1 MKLVYLIQWK
11 DDPFVTLR
19 AQHPDMTFVHAS
31 SEVQAIGELADAD
44 ILVVGGPFY
53 AGDLAVA
60 VNNAAPKLRWI
71 QSISIGLDQFEK
83 GGVPADVLFTNAA
96 GLKGGTVAEHAMAML
111 LGYLHGIPQMD
122 RFKAANHWGR
132 AELRDEISGLDGTTL
147 LVLGYGSIGQ
157 EVGRKARAFDAHV
170 IGINRCGQD
179 APHADEIH
187 PITELETYL
196 PKADVVVCTLPLAD
210 DTNGMIGKAAFAA
223 MKSSALFVNVGR
235 GAVVDHDALKQA
247 LIDGQIAGACLDVF
261 NQEPL
266 PSDDALWSLPNVLI
280 SPHIAGN
287 GGQMVPR
294 FMALVGENIQ
304 RLKDGRDLI
313 NLQRVGTLAAE

>member
-11 DDPFVTLR
+11 DDPFDTLR
-19 AQHPDMTFVHAS
+19 AKHPDMTFVHATS
-31 SEVQAIGELADAD
+31 QAEAIAELADAE

-60 VNNAAPKLRWI
+60 VNTAAPKLRWI

-83 GGVPADVLFTNAA
+83 GGVPEGVLFTNAA

-111 LGYLHGIPQMD
+111 LGYLHGVPQMD
-122 RFKAANHWGR
+122 RFKADKNWGR
-132 AELRDEISGLDGTTL
+132 TEMRGEISGLEGTTF

-170 IGINRCGQD
+170 IGINRSGQD

-187 PITELETYL
+187 LITELATYL
-196 PKADVVVCTLPLAD
+196 PKADVVVCTLPLAE
-210 DTNGMIGKAAFAA
+210 DTSRIIGQAAFAA

-247 LIDGQIAGACLDVF
+247 LTDGQIAGACLDVF
-261 NQEPL
+261 DQEPL
-266 PSDDALWSLPNVLI
+266 PSDDTLWSLPNVLI

-294 FMALVGENIQ
+294 FTALVGENIE

-313 NLQRVGTLAAE
+313 NLQTVG